1 MTKEKVNKTL
11 AAGFMI
17 CAIIA
22 FCALCS
28 FADTKMYAEGTKRKL
43 EEAQKRIED
52 LETDKEVLVEVNQN
66 LFRMLQEERKNAE

>member
-1 MTKEKVNKTL
+1 MMEKANKAL
-11 AAGFMI
+11 AAGFVI

-22 FCALCS
+22 YCAAC
-28 FADTKMYAEGTKRKL
+28 AYVDTKTYAEGTEMKL